1 VGIRGGSAKQ
11 FYYSSCAVNRRDPTC
26 AYYEYRVSFALSGVY
41 LANVIFF
48 APTTLVQ
55 VGGQLSFDVEGL
67 GDVTAP
73 VPKLPESSVTWANQV
88 ADRDAMPI
96 FDTALS
102 QTVRRRFP
110 SSTVLFSR
118 PLSLARACSLSL
130 SLSLSPLLPSDT
142 HHRLLPLP
150 RDNSCRPTRERPI
163 GQR

>member
-110 SSTVLFSR
+110 SSTVLFS
-118 PLSLARACSLSL
+118 LSLFP
-130 SLSLSPLLPSDT
+130 PLLPSDT